1 MKEKIIRIINNN
13 SRKKIKKEI
22 NIDELKRLN
31 LVEDLEFDSIGIAKL
46 IIDLED
52 QFDIIFDESDLELES
67 ITNAA
72 SLIELIVKK
81 VNHEN

>member
-52 QFDIIFDESDLELES
+52 QFDIIFDESDLEFES